1 MNNSGALVRLAGEG
15 GMTMGLQLE
24 RGKFYVDRQGDL
36 YGPMRQADRDPWR
49 WVAVRVG
56 SPFEEYF
63 RDDGTWGADPRR
75 DFEYDLVAEVGAS
88 HDTAPAVHDCARLG
102 HDFIDNGT
110 LRTECRHCRAD
121 GHWNREY
128 AVYLGVP

>member
-1 MNNSGALVRLAGEG
+1 MSLTIEAGKYYEDSNGAVVGPMGRGWAGWAGEVVRGEVLSVASAAGPAGPLKVAWYSNEGVFG
-15 GMTMGLQLE
+15 GTQE
-24 RGKFYVDRQGDL
+24 PRGRDL
-36 YGPMRQADRDPWR
+36 FREVPW
-49 WVAVRVG
+49 
-56 SPFEEYF
+56 P
-63 RDDGTWGADPRR
+63 GA
-75 DFEYDLVAEVGAS
+75 A
-88 HDTAPAVHDCARLG
+88 TAPTAHDCARLG